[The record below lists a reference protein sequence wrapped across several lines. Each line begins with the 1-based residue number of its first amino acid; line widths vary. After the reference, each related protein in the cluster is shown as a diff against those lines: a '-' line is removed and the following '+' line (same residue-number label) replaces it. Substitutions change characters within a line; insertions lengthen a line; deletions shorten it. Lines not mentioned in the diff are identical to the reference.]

1 MVVLVYIQSF
11 TFRLVMGDF
20 KNGIGM
26 KVFTS
31 FVAVGIIAINIFFV
45 AQETGENLP
54 NLWYP
59 YLGIAVAAVIYF
71 CFIFYLAIYLLICL
85 GWENLARNPWIQKF
99 YRVDGFLVPIEDHN
113 MKNGKAVLYT

>member
-1 MVVLVYIQSF
+1 
-11 TFRLVMGDF
+11 MGDF

-26 KVFTS
+26 KIFTS

-54 NLWYP
+54 NLWYA

-71 CFIFYLAIYLLICL
+71 GFIFYLAIYLLICL
-85 GWENLARNPWIQKF
+85 GWESLARKPWIQKF
-99 YRVDGFLVPIEDHN
+99 YRVDGFLPHTEEHN
-113 MKNGKAVLYT
+113 KKNGEAVLYSGC